1 MPREGRCG
9 VCVEPGE
16 GQKSSEIM
24 EGSCNVLSDQGVNRV
39 GKSIGDLRNHMAYFG
54 IKNVKVANKQET
66 KNAGMPINVS
76 FANFGL
82 VGVCGDHRAQ
92 D

>member
-1 MPREGRCG
+1 M
-9 VCVEPGE
+9 
-16 GQKSSEIM
+16 
-24 EGSCNVLSDQGVNRV
+24 
-39 GKSIGDLRNHMAYFG
+39 YFG
-54 IKNVKVANKQET
+54 IKDVKAANKKET
-66 KNAGMPINVS
+66 KNARMSINVS